1 MTDVIVVGG
10 GVTGLGVAWDLS
22 LRGLRVALLER
33 GGLASGTSGRFHG
46 LVHSGAR
53 YVVTDPVAAAQ
64 CAHESAVLARIAP
77 RLVHATG
84 GLFAL
89 CVDDDGGYVEPWE
102 QGIRAAGV
110 IAHEISSAEALQR
123 EPLLSPA
130 IRRAYAV
137 QDAVCEGPALCAALA
152 AAARSTGA
160 DVRDFHRVDDFLSDG
175 RSISGVR
182 ATDVRT
188 GEVVRL
194 QSRLVL
200 LAAGPWSA
208 EMLRR
213 ADLGLS
219 LNLLRGAMV
228 ALDGPRLSTSVNR
241 LQPPSDGDI
250 ALPRGRMNIA
260 GTTSIPID
268 EPDDRRVDE
277 QEVTL
282 IRERIFDMLPGL
294 KESTSRHSW
303 SGVRPLF
310 GSGNGLDV
318 HEWSRDFT
326 VINHEARDRVDGLV
340 TVVGG
345 KLTTFRLMAE
355 KAADAVCA
363 HLGVQAECRTAV
375 TILP

>member
-1 MTDVIVVGG
+1 MIDVIVVGG

-22 LRGLRVALLER
+22 LRGLSVVLLER

-53 YVVTDPVAAAQ
+53 YVVSDPVAAAQ
-64 CAHESAVLARIAP
+64 CAHEGAVLARIAP
-77 RLVHATG
+77 RLVHPTG
-84 GLFAL
+84 GLFVL
-89 CVDDDGGYVEPWE
+89 CAEDDPGYVGPWE
-102 QGIRAAGV
+102 EGIRAAGV
-110 IAHEISSAEALQR
+110 IAHEISPAEALRR
-123 EPLLSPA
+123 EPLLSPD
-130 IRRAYAV
+130 IGRAYLV

-152 AAARSTGA
+152 AAARSAGA

-175 RSISGVR
+175 RSIRGVR
-182 ATDVRT
+182 AADLRT
-188 GEVVRL
+188 GEPVRL
-194 QSRLVL
+194 ESRLVM
-200 LAAGPWSA
+200 LAAGPWSG
-208 EMLRR
+208 EILQH

-260 GTTSIPID
+260 GTTSVPI
-268 EPDDRRVDE
+268 EQPDDRRVDE
-277 QEVTL
+277 HEVTL
-282 IRERIFDMLPGL
+282 IRKRIFDMLPGL
-294 KESTSRHSW
+294 RQSTARHSW

-310 GSGNGLDV
+310 RRGTEVDV

-326 VINHEARDRVDGLV
+326 VIDHAARDRMEGLLS
-340 TVVGG
+340 VVGG

-363 HLGVQAECRTAV
+363 QLGVQSKCRTEE
-375 TILP
+375 TIL